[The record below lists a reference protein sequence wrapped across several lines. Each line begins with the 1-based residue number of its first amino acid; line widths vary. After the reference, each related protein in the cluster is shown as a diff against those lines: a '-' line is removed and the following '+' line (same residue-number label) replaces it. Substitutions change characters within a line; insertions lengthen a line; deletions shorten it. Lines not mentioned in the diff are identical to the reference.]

1 MKTLSLSVL
10 FGIAGMLVVLARWF
24 TWRCPGRTPDTQ
36 RPHPVDDTPSFPPFT
51 LPALLLASLMLA
63 SPALIYADSP
73 VAFQVAVIDGK
84 AVIRPVAIRLD
95 PSGRTFTGVAAEK
108 WQRYTL
114 VIQSGEQTLLI
125 EHGVDRP
132 EDPDAPDDHDSPPD
146 PPKDDLSAIKAKATE
161 WAKLV
166 PAASQGKFPAVQSAI
181 RSAATAIRNGT
192 LKTDKEADQALR
204 VLLFNAVQGDFGWV
218 AAGTAMNAEIERL
231 KKAGLIPD
239 VETYAVVLTYIADG
253 LAP

>member
-24 TWRCPGRTPDTQ
+24 TRRCPGRTPDTQ

-84 AVIRPVAIRLD
+84 AVVRPVAIRLD
-95 PSGRTFTGVAAEK
+95 TSTRIFSGTPPEK

-125 EHGVDRP
+125 EHGADN
-132 EDPDAPDDHDSPPD
+132 PDKPDDPGPPN
-146 PPKDDLSAIKAKATE
+146 DDDFSAIRGKAAEWTKA
-161 WAKLV
+161 V
-166 PAASQGKFPAVQSAI
+166 PAASRTKIQPVRDAMMSVVAAVNAE
-181 RSAATAIRNGT
+181 T
-192 LKTDKEADQALR
+192 LKTTEDVDR
-204 VLLFNAVQGDFGWV
+204 VLRFLLTNALQGDAGWLAFGN
-218 AAGTAMNAEIERL
+218 AMNAEIERM
-231 KKAGLIPD
+231 KSAKIIHG
-239 VETYAVVLTYIADG
+239 AVSYSLVLTYVVEGMAQ
-253 LAP
+253 